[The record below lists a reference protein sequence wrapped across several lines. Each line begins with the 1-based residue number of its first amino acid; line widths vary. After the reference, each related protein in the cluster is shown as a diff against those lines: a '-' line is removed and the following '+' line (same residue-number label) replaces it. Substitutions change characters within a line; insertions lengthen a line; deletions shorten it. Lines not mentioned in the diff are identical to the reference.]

1 MTIFTP
7 SLYLHF
13 LFNAPA
19 PYGGTPSVP
28 ADVMADALVAEK
40 AKLEP
45 LGQQGTLQSTCYA
58 YRFFFLMVLLS
69 SRTPLED

>member
-1 MTIFTP
+1 
-7 SLYLHF
+7 
-13 LFNAPA
+13 
-19 PYGGTPSVP
+19 
-28 ADVMADALVAEK
+28 MADALVAEK